1 MHSRIRLLILLIVLA
16 IVVTGCAGSLVSRAP
31 TVAPPRP
38 TKTLR
43 PTFTATVVRPTVTP
57 VPPTPVPPPPTATPQ
72 PASPTPIPPTP
83 VPPTPTPL
91 PKATFTVSSPIAN
104 VRGGPGTSYS
114 IVGRVN
120 QGQQFEITGR
130 NPTGDWWQFNYNGR
144 PAWIFGQ
151 MVSANVTA
159 SDVQVASNIPAPPTP
174 RPTARPAPTKP
185 APTAAPAYR
194 FTVAGAEPRP
204 NSNPLIT
211 VWCRVFTRDRKGY
224 VAGTIRVTRGGTL
237 AEKQFTNVENRADPG
252 LPSEFVY
259 NQNCKIELPDSPGTY
274 TAYLIE
280 GGNQISDPI
289 NFSASGETRTFILT
303 WVQK

>member
-1 MHSRIRLLILLIVLA
+1 
-16 IVVTGCAGSLVSRAP
+16 
-31 TVAPPRP
+31 
-38 TKTLR
+38 
-43 PTFTATVVRPTVTP
+43 
-57 VPPTPVPPPPTATPQ
+57 
-72 PASPTPIPPTP
+72 
-83 VPPTPTPL
+83 
-91 PKATFTVSSPIAN
+91 VSSPIAN

-185 APTAAPAYR
+185 APTAAPAYKYR
-194 FTVAGAEPRP
+194 VLGLTRRV
-204 NSNPLIT
+204 NTNNWIT
-211 VWCRVFTRDRKGY
+211 IYCQLSPDKARGIASTLRIIRGG
-224 VAGTIRVTRGGTL
+224 GTIREQPFGTVL
-237 AEKQFTNVENRADPG
+237 LWANTGMSAENQF
-252 LPSEFVY
+252 LY
-259 NQNCKIELPDSPGTY
+259 NENCKVELQLEAGGY

-280 GGNQISDPI
+280 GGQQVSEPI
-289 NFSASGETRTFILT
+289 NFDVSGDIREFVLA
-303 WVQK
+303 WKPK